1 MARVLVIHYTD
12 KGKLPLKQL
21 NKDELLK
28 KAGEWLKAN
37 PDVKFNGS
45 FANNDGVGIC
55 DWEAPSADKVKEAIE
70 ALGVP
75 YDTIVEVNQVLP

>member
-1 MARVLVIHYTD
+1 MARVLVIHHTD
-12 KGKLPLKQL
+12 KGRLPLKQL
-21 NKDELLK
+21 NKDELLN

-45 FANNDGVGIC
+45 FANSDGIGIC
-55 DWEAPSADKVKEAIE
+55 DWEAPSADKVKVAIE

>member
-1 MARVLVIHYTD
+1 MARVLVIHHTD

-21 NKDELLK
+21 NKDELLS

-45 FANNDGVGIC
+45 FANTDGVGIC
-55 DWEAPSADKVKEAIE
+55 DWDAPSTEKVKVAIE

>member
-12 KGKLPLKQL
+12 KGRLPLKQI
-21 NKDELLK
+21 NKDELLG

-55 DWEAPSADKVKEAIE
+55 DWDAPSAEKVKVAIE

-75 YDTIVEVNQVLP
+75 YDTITEVNQVLP

>member
-12 KGKLPLKQL
+12 KGRLPLRQL

-37 PDVKFNGS
+37 ADVKFNGS
-45 FANNDGVGIC
+45 FANSDGVGIC
-55 DWEAPSADKVKEAIE
+55 DWEAPSTDKVKEAIE

-75 YDTIVEVNQVLP
+75 YDAIVAVNQVLP

>member
-1 MARVLVIHYTD
+1 MRILVLHCTK
-12 KGKLPLKQL
+12 KGQLPLKQL

-37 PDVKFNGS
+37 PDVKFNGT
-45 FANNDGVGIC
+45 FANVDGVGIC
-55 DWEAPSADKVKEAIE
+55 DWEAPSVKKVEEVIK

-75 YDTIVEVNQVLP
+75 YDAIVGVTQVLP

>member
-1 MARVLVIHYTD
+1 MARVLVVHYTD
-12 KGKLPLKQL
+12 KGRLPLKQID
-21 NKDELLK
+21 KDELLG

-45 FANNDGVGIC
+45 FANSDGIGIC
-55 DWEAPSADKVKEAIE
+55 DWDAPSAEKVKVAIE

-75 YDTIVEVNQVLP
+75 YDTITEVNQVLP